1 MMNRFIFLST
11 SFSFFLLFSISPA
24 QVSWRHIPFNDL
36 PTKTIMF
43 CINSDTAGNI
53 FLGRAGSLERY
64 DGQRWTKI
72 YYDSLGV
79 GNNGQFDI
87 RDIRFY
93 NGGLWAS
100 TNHGLLRH
108 AGGVA
113 QRIQTE
119 NTPSLYEDHIRGLA
133 LDQKG
138 DPWFLSWVRA
148 LSRLDTQIG
157 YVTNLTLPEGTP
169 TPSFSDASMFVD
181 NQWNAWWFCGGN
193 KIVRCAGGNVVIFDS
208 SLLPILKTDTIRNIL
223 VNPSGSLYVLLKQR
237 VMKCVPS
244 GGLLTCDTLP
254 SPLGL
259 LDANEFFN
267 LCTVDGAG
275 QLWVTVNIDDG
286 VGIAGKKVL
295 RFDETNRWTRF
306 DYPVIDGKDRLTVV
320 DFCADPKGDVWFAAQ
335 DQGIHILTPSPVTSV
350 SMRGDASVEGE
361 DEIHVSMNPQ
371 ANEATIEYFISS
383 GGWIALDV
391 FDMLGHRVLPLL
403 HEMKEAG
410 RHYQHFR
417 IADHVLRSGMYFI
430 RLTTERSART
440 AKVMMTR
447 GRKN

>member
-1 MMNRFIFLST
+1 MMNRIVTLTAVFALWLLLS
-11 SFSFFLLFSISPA
+11 FAPA

-64 DGQRWTKI
+64 DGQRWTKL
-72 YYDSLGV
+72 YYDTSGV

-87 RDIRFY
+87 RDIRFH
-93 NGGLWAS
+93 NGGFWAS
-100 TNHGLLRH
+100 TNHGLLRY

-113 QRIQTE
+113 HRIQTE

-157 YVTNLTLPEGTP
+157 FVMNLTLPDGTP

-181 NQWNAWWFCGGN
+181 SRWNAWWLCGGN
-193 KIVRCAGGNVVIFDS
+193 KIVRCAEGNVMIFDS
-208 SLLPILKTDTIRNIL
+208 SLLPILKTDTIHNIW
-223 VNPSGSLYVLLKQR
+223 VNPSGSMYVLLKQR
-237 VMKCVPS
+237 VLKCTPS

-254 SPLGL
+254 LPLGL

-267 LCTVDGAG
+267 LCTVDGTR
-275 QLWVTVNIDDG
+275 QLWATVNINNG

-295 RFDETNRWTRF
+295 RFDATNRWTRF
-306 DYPVIDGKDRLTVV
+306 DYPIINGKDRLTVV

-335 DQGIHILTPSPVTSV
+335 DQGIYILTPSPVTSV
-350 SMRGDASVEGE
+350 SMRNDVSAGMEDA
-361 DEIHVSMNPQ
+361 IHVSMNPQ

-391 FDMLGHRVLPLL
+391 FDMLGHRAPPLL
-403 HEMKEAG
+403 HELKEAG
-410 RHYQHFR
+410 RHYQQFR
-417 IADHVLRSGMYFI
+417 IAGHALRSGVYFI
-430 RLTTERSART
+430 RLTTERSVRI
-440 AKVMMTR
+440 AKLLITHAQ
-447 GRKN
+447 NN